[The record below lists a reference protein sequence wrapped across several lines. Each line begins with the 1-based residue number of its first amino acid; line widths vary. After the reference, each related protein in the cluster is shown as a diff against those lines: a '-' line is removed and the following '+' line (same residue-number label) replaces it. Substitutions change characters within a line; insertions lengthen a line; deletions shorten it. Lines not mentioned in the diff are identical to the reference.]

1 MKIVFFPIVLLSW
14 CSAFILPSKF
24 FIWSELHQSIAI
36 VFSIL
41 IASFFIVKNKFKL
54 DEYAYFCLSFILISI
69 IVFLGRKTTYHSYLV
84 IAIFF
89 ILVSFCAYSIGKIL
103 PLHTVLKAISFA
115 MIFVCIFNIFIQF
128 LQVNHLEWLPVEW
141 INNFNNPTDRPS
153 ANIAQPNRLASI
165 YLSIAAILYLAVKE
179 NVLKSIYLWVMLIP
193 FSYGISLT
201 QSRTGYLVIIVLALI
216 TLIQKNE
223 KAGLKAYFSFMFA
236 CSITVKFLL
245 HTEKN
250 QASRELLSNLNNG
263 RFDLWNSSLIFIKN
277 SPWLGYGVN
286 ETARAH
292 FLNSET
298 SKITN
303 ILAAQAH
310 NIFLDFFIWFGIP
323 LGGFLSIILL
333 YVIIKTII
341 KNKKSLYKIIPL
353 VPLLIHAQLEY
364 PLYYAN
370 GLLLFSLLLG
380 IANNSPEVRQ
390 EANDTHATFSLF
402 PLITLQLFAFVL
414 FVELI
419 SLEIGLTQQRNYYYG
434 FSNEK
439 FDSSN
444 IIFMDIP
451 KDYIHTLSIRPDE
464 KWKEKEIKIVEE
476 LCNYFVSSRYYA
488 TLVKFYTLAGDEESA
503 NFWLSKSQRLNS
515 VENAQR
521 IMKLRNELLK

>member
-1 MKIVFFPIVLLSW
+1 MKYISISVLIFLSFFS
-14 CSAFILPSKF
+14 FIAPDKYFL
-24 FIWSELHQSIAI
+24 WNELHQSISA
-36 VFSIL
+36 VFFVL
-41 IASFFIVKNKFKL
+41 LASFFIIKKEFKA
-54 DEYAYFCLSFILISI
+54 DEYAYFCLLFILIS
-69 IVFLGRKTTYHSYLV
+69 VFAFFATKTKYHSYLV
-84 IAIFF
+84 VATVY
-89 ILVSFCAYSIGKIL
+89 ILTSFYAYSIGKML
-103 PLHTVLKAISFA
+103 PLHTTLKAISFA
-115 MIFVCIFNIFIQF
+115 MVFVCIFNIFIQF
-128 LQVNHLEWLPVEW
+128 LQANHLEWLPVEW
-141 INNFNNPTDRPS
+141 INNFDAPTDRPS

-165 YLSIAAILYLAVKE
+165 YLSTAAILYLAVKE
-179 NVLKSIYLWVMLIP
+179 NVFKSIYLWIMLIP
-193 FSYGISLT
+193 FAYGISLT

-216 TLIQKNE
+216 TLIQRNE
-223 KAGLKAYFSFMFA
+223 KANLKAYFPLMFA
-236 CSITVKFLL
+236 CSIAVKYLL
-245 HTEKN
+245 HTEKS

-263 RFDLWNSSLIFIKN
+263 RFDLWESSLIFIKN
-277 SPWLGYGVN
+277 APWFGYGVN

-292 FLNSET
+292 FLNAET

-310 NIFLDFFIWFGIP
+310 NIFIDFIIWFGIP
-323 LGGFLSIILL
+323 LGGLLSMSLS
-333 YVIIKTII
+333 YVLIKTVV
-341 KNKKSLYKIIPL
+341 KNKKSLYKIIPI

-434 FSNEK
+434 FNNEK